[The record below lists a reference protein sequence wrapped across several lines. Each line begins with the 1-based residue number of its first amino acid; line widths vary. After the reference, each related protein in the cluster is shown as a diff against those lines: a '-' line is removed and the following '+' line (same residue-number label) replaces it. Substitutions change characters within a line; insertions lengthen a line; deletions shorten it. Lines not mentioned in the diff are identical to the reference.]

1 MRTTA
6 AKLFLAVLCGAG
18 VLAGQGPRRTR
29 LTEQDVAEGRLIY
42 NRSCTVCHGLDGT
55 EGDRGPALAGRRR
68 YLRRTE
74 EDLLDAV
81 RNGIPGT
88 EMPPAGLS
96 AADARKV
103 VAYIRSLRA
112 TASDTPV
119 PGDIAHGQEVFWG
132 RGGCGGCHMI
142 GGRGGIT
149 GPDLSSVGA
158 QRTLRALR
166 EALTVQRPR
175 IPRGYQP
182 ADLVTTGGEAVT
194 GIVKNENNFYLQLL
208 DSSGTLRLFTRDELR
223 HVTYKPDS
231 LMPND
236 YDRRLTASELQDLLA
251 FLSRQAA
258 ARKER
263 E

>member
-1 MRTTA
+1 MQTTSE
-6 AKLFLAVLCGAG
+6 KLFWAALCGAG
-18 VLAGQGPRRTR
+18 LLAAQGPRRVR
-29 LTEQDVAEGRLIY
+29 LNEQDVAEGRLVY

-55 EGDRGPALAGRRR
+55 VGDRGPALAGARR

-81 RNGIPGT
+81 RNGIPGA

-112 TASDTPV
+112 TASDAPA
-119 PGDIAHGQEVFWG
+119 PGDVTHGQEIFWG
-132 RGGCGGCHMI
+132 KGGCGGCHMI
-142 GGRGGIT
+142 RGRGGIT
-149 GPDLSSVGA
+149 GPDLSSVAA

-166 EALTVQRPR
+166 EALTVPRPH

-182 ADLVTTGGEAVT
+182 VDIVTTGGEIVA
-194 GIVKNENNFYLQLL
+194 GIVKNENNFSMQLL
-208 DSSGTLRLFTRDELR
+208 DSSGKLRLFTRDELR
-223 HVTYKPDS
+223 QVTYKKDS

-236 YDRRLTASELQDLLA
+236 YDRQLISSELQDLLA
-251 FLSRQAA
+251 FLSRQS

>member
-1 MRTTA
+1 MPV
-6 AKLFLAVLCGAG
+6 KLFLGALCGIG
-18 VLAGQGPRRTR
+18 FLAAQGPRRVR
-29 LTEQDVAEGRLIY
+29 LSEQDVSEGRLLY
-42 NRSCTVCHGLDGT
+42 NASCTVCHGLEGT
-55 EGDRGPALAGRRR
+55 VGDRGPALAGARR
-68 YLRRTE
+68 YLRRSE

-88 EMPPAGLS
+88 EMPPSGLS

-119 PGDIAHGQEVFWG
+119 PGDVAHGQEIFWG
-132 RGGCGGCHMI
+132 KGGCGGCHMVR
-142 GGRGGIT
+142 GRGGIS

-158 QRTLRALR
+158 ERTLRALR
-166 EALTVQRPR
+166 EALTVPRPR

-182 ADLVTTGGEAVT
+182 VDIVTTDGAAVT
-194 GIVKNENNFYLQLL
+194 GIVKNENNFSVQLL
-208 DSSGTLRLFTRDELR
+208 DSSGKLRLLTRDELR
-223 HVTYKPDS
+223 QVTYKPDS

-236 YDRRLTASELQDLLA
+236 YDRRLTSSELKDLLA

-258 ARKER
+258 RKER